1 MERRTQLK
9 AKAPLK
15 QRASLK
21 SRQSLKSGGG
31 QSAAKTKKRVPL
43 EKQTAQQLRKPADKW
58 FSKYIRLRD
67 SVCTG
72 DEWVGTCITCTKTGV
87 VAWIDQKNELR
98 FTKGW
103 DNGHFVTRGNYVV
116 RYNEM
121 NCNLQCSFRCNKM
134 RSGEYVK
141 YKSALKDKYGSEVPG
156 ELEALADEQPG
167 PTYHFTKA
175 ELLQII
181 SDCKTQVECIK
192 ENR

>member
-1 MERRTQLK
+1 MKRTELK
-9 AKAPLK
+9 TKTPLK
-15 QRASLK
+15 QRSSLK
-21 SRQSLKSGGG
+21 SKTSLKSGGVH
-31 QSAAKTKKRVPL
+31 SAAKTRKRVPL
-43 EKQTAQQLRKPADKW
+43 EKRTAQQLKKPADEW

-67 SVCTG
+67 SICTG

-87 VAWIDQKNELR
+87 VARIDDKGSLR

-141 YKSALKDKYGSEVPG
+141 YKSALKDKYGKEVPG

-167 PTYHFTKA
+167 PTYHLTKP

-181 SDCKTQVECIK
+181 HDNKVLVEYIK